1 MKPTSPS
8 SRVGKESAQECAQ
21 DLRRE
26 PCIPGTAVAERIG
39 KCEDPLRTG
48 TTGIRRSTRCA
59 AVSAILRPP
68 HEGQNPRHLHEKA
81 TSRSCPQAS
90 QWTRKNPWA
99 STPHSRYAR
108 ISRSTN
114 RTTGAPCP
122 RARARKGSSCSRTT
136 SWRRVFS
143 GLWGSYWMTTRSPP
157 EPWDGVLFQ
166 RKQAAYRG
174 HDGDRLNGSVANLD
188 HVLIRSP

>member
-1 MKPTSPS
+1 MTH
-8 SRVGKESAQECAQ
+8 EQ
-21 DLRRE
+21 RE
-26 PCIPGTAVAERIG
+26 IHRKKRILEYAERIG
-39 KCEDPLRTG
+39 NINKTCRYFG
-48 TTGIRRSTRCA
+48 VARSTRCA

-81 TSRSCPQAS
+81 TSRSCPHAS

-114 RTTGAPCP
+114 RATGAPCS

-143 GLWGSYWMTTRSPP
+143 GSWRSYWMAARNPLG
-157 EPWDGVLFQ
+157 PWDGVLCQ
-166 RKQAAYRG
+166 RKQASYRSP
-174 HDGDRLNGSVANLD
+174 DGDRLQAERLRRELGSCVYP
-188 HVLIRSP
+188 IP